1 MKGTGPGNIERYQKH
16 YSESGLFS
24 KIGKVCRK
32 AGIKAVYL
40 VLLLYYV
47 LKDKNTPIEHKTI
60 ILGALGYFILPL
72 DLLPDLIPVFGFTDD
87 LAAIIACIRSV
98 KANITPAIRQ
108 KAAQKLAD
116 WFTDIEYSKVE
127 NIDKDIDSEV
137 I

>member
-1 MKGTGPGNIERYQKH
+1 M
-16 YSESGLFS
+16 
-24 KIGKVCRK
+24 
-32 AGIKAVYL
+32 
-40 VLLLYYV
+40 
-47 LKDKNTPIEHKTI
+47 
-60 ILGALGYFILPL
+60 GYFILPL
-72 DLLPDLIPVFGFTDD
+72 DLLPDLIPVLGFTDD
-87 LAAIIACIRSV
+87 LAAILACIRSV